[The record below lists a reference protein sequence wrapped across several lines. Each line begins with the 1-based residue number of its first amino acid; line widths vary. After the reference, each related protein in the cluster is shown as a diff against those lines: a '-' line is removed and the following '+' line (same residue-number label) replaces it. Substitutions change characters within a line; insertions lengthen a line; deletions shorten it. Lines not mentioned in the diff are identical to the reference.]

1 MKIAVIGAGIAG
13 VTTAWELAQDGH
25 EVTVFERRLAAAE
38 EGSFANT
45 GLISAYQTHTWLAP
59 SMLAMA
65 MRHLF
70 TRHTPMRVTLPLT
83 RSDLGWLWRSW
94 RAPAQ
99 ASYTQ
104 TRQCITALAEYSRSR
119 LLETRDAL
127 ELEFDQSPG
136 LLVLLRQER
145 DQLQAAS
152 VIQRLREFGVAAQ
165 ELSAEQ
171 ARVLEPALS
180 PDTSFKGAIHLPND
194 AAANCRQFALLIKN
208 AAQARGVQFVFST
221 EVEQIQTGGQGLDL
235 KLKQNSQAQHFD
247 AVVLCAGTEA
257 ASLLRPLGRRVPMAT
272 VYGYSVSAHIREPLD
287 APRSAVFDERYKV
300 SIARLGQRVRV
311 GGISELGGHTERH
324 RKAALQTLY
333 KVLHDWFP
341 GSAVLSSGL
350 QTWKGPRAMMP
361 DDAPILGPSGHP
373 GLWLNSG
380 HGSSGWTL
388 ASGAARTLADQIAGR
403 SPAVDIS
410 PLNLSRFQD

>member
-25 EVTVFERRLAAAE
+25 EVTVFERRIAAAE

-45 GLISAYQTHTWLAP
+45 GLIAAYQTHTWLAP
-59 SMLAMA
+59 SMLATA
-65 MRHLF
+65 TRHLF
-70 TRHTPMRVTLPLT
+70 TRHTPMRMSLPLT

-94 RAPAQ
+94 RAPSRVGYA
-99 ASYTQ
+99 Q
-104 TRQCITALAEYSRSR
+104 TRQSATALAEYSRAC
-119 LLETRDAL
+119 LLETRDEL

-136 LLVLLRQER
+136 LLVLLRHER
-145 DQLQAAS
+145 DQLQASA
-152 VIQRLREFGVAAQ
+152 VLQRLREFGIAAQ
-165 ELSAEQ
+165 EVSPEQ
-171 ARVLEPALS
+171 ARVLEPALN

-194 AAANCRQFALLIKN
+194 AAANCRQFALLLKN
-208 AAQARGVQFVFST
+208 AAQAQGVRFAFNT
-221 EVEQIQTGGQGLDL
+221 EVEQLQTGAHGIDL
-235 KLKQNSQAQHFD
+235 KFKQDTQAQHFD
-247 AVVLCAGTEA
+247 AAVLCAGTEA
-257 ASLLRPLGRRVPMAT
+257 AALLRPLGYRVPMAT

-287 APRSAVFDERYKV
+287 APRSAIFDERYKV

-311 GGISELGGHTERH
+311 GGISEIGGHTQSH

-350 QTWKGPRAMMP
+350 QTWKGARATLP

-380 HGSSGWTL
+380 HGHSGWTL
-388 ASGAARTLADQIAGR
+388 ASGAARVITDQIAGR
-403 SPAVDIS
+403 HPAVDAS
-410 PLNLSRFQD
+410 ALSLNRFQP